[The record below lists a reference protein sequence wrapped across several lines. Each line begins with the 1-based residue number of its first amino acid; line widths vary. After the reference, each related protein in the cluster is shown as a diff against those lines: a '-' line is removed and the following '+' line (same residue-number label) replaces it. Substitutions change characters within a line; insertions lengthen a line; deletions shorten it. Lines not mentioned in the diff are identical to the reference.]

1 MAKPRASSEN
11 TFASRIPHILLVAG
25 PSGAGKTT
33 FVHLLCSGRLPPEQ
47 SNQWP
52 GDVGNWDRIEGNRF
66 VKRGTHPQFSPA
78 SSQASL
84 GLIVHYDIVHV
95 HRAQVATY
103 ADDPVFDLVR
113 AATALSVVDL
123 RPSPAQL
130 VAQFASREEEIYARK
145 GRLRGAWRSLTLG
158 SARRFLRRL
167 KGEAALDKH
176 ALYTDAGWLKE
187 CYAQWDR
194 FMQTIPAE
202 RVTYLEPASDAA
214 GLPSFRPSQW
224 M

>member
-1 MAKPRASSEN
+1 MSKPGAPGEN

-33 FVHLLCSGRLPPEQ
+33 FVHLLCSGRLPSEQ
-47 SNQWP
+47 SDPWP

-66 VKRGTHPQFSPA
+66 VKRGTQPQFSPT
-78 SSQASL
+78 SSQGSA

-95 HRAQVATY
+95 HRARLAAY
-103 ADDPVFDLVR
+103 ADDPVFELVR
-113 AATALSVVDL
+113 AAAALSVVNL
-123 RPSPAQL
+123 RPSSMQL
-130 VAQFASREEEIYARK
+130 MAQFTSREEAIRARK

-158 SARRFLRRL
+158 SARRFLSPL
-167 KGEAALDKH
+167 KGQAAMDKR
-176 ALYTDAGWLKE
+176 ALYTDAAWLNE

-194 FMQTIPAE
+194 FMETLPAA
-202 RVTYLEPASDAA
+202 RVTHLEPASDP
-214 GLPSFRPSQW
+214 GELPSFRPRQG